1 MQRGFF
7 RKTTH
12 RDLRQTISAALD
24 SLEWRAKV
32 KSDSTVFVKP
42 NFTWPKFRP
51 GVVTSPQFL
60 AELLPILKNRA
71 QRVII
76 GESDLSVFQTS
87 RAYQGLGIDSICRDS
102 GAEMVELSR
111 MPASMRETQIGRGK
125 IRILLPKL
133 LFDEV
138 DVLVNAAV
146 PKCHVVTGMS
156 GALKNLYGLIPDPY
170 RGNKH
175 RHEINQAIVGVNKL
189 LPSDLVLVDGLYSL
203 AGRGPILGTPIAT
216 NVIIGSDNVVAADSL
231 ICALFEMEPMRI
243 GHLRLAAREN
253 LGRLDL
259 RSTTMTNPVD
269 FHIKLRPRRA
279 IMDYFAVLTF
289 KSKIV
294 NRTVMNSPVTPLLYK
309 MLKPFRSRKEQM
321 RFTDDIG
328 SLPQSQFKAE
338 AGGRT

>member
-7 RKTTH
+7 SRTTH
-12 RDLRQTISAALD
+12 AKLRHSIMEALD
-24 SLEWRAKV
+24 WLGWRTKV

-71 QRVII
+71 RRVMI

-87 RAYQGLGIDSICRDS
+87 RAYQGLGIDRICRDS

-111 MPASMRETQIGRGK
+111 MPSSTMETRVGRSK
-125 IRILLPKL
+125 IRILLPRL

-156 GALKNLYGLIPDPY
+156 GAMKNLYGLIPDPF

-175 RHEINQAIVGVNKL
+175 RHEINRAIVGVNKL
-189 LPSDLVLVDGLYSL
+189 VPSDLVVMDGLYSL
-203 AGRGPILGTPIAT
+203 AGRGPILGEPIST
-216 NVIIGSDNVVAADSL
+216 NVIIGADNAIAADS
-231 ICALFEMEPMRI
+231 IVCQFFEMDPTKI
-243 GHLRLAAREN
+243 GHLKLAVREK
-253 LGRLDL
+253 LG
-259 RSTTMTNPVD
+259 STDPSSIEMQHHLD
-269 FHIKLRPRRA
+269 FHIRLRARRSL
-279 IMDYFAVLTF
+279 MDYFAVLTF
-289 KSKIV
+289 KSKII
-294 NRTVMNSPVTPLLYK
+294 NKSVMSSPITPLLYK
-309 MLKPFRSRKEQM
+309 ALKPLRSSKEEG
-321 RFTDDIG
+321 RYHDDIG
-328 SLPQSQFKAE
+328 GLPQSQYKRSE
-338 AGGRT
+338 SQT